1 MQPMQ
6 PLIRPTRHLREQK
19 ARALRKEKWIV
30 RIVIGLSALGVLT
43 FLTGCPGRWP
53 INIAK
58 GGTGTG
64 IG

>member
-1 MQPMQ
+1 MQPVQ

-19 ARALRKEKWIV
+19 ARTLRKEKWIV
-30 RIVIGLSALGVLT
+30 RIAIGLSALGALT

-53 INIAK
+53 IIIT
-58 GGTGTG
+58 GGGSGTG